1 LVSAKSN
8 ASVHP
13 YIPNSVPEV
22 RSEMLREIGA
32 KDVEGLLTVIP
43 ERLRVKRPLNLPQ
56 AISSEFDL
64 RAHVEG
70 ILSKNKTTKDYLNFL
85 GAGCWQ
91 HYVPAVCDE
100 IATRQEFVTAYG
112 GDAYSDFGKWQSWF
126 EFQSMLGEILD
137 MDMVSIPTY
146 DWGNAA
152 GYALRMASRINGRK
166 EVLVPKTCSPERLA
180 ILRTYCEPRET
191 KSHME
196 VKLVDYDEGTGLLDL
211 EDLKRK
217 ISKKTA
223 AVYFENPSYI
233 GLVESQGKAIA
244 QIAHERGA
252 ESVVGVDPISL
263 GVLASPGSYGA
274 DIVCGDLQ
282 PLGIHMYTGGGLGGF
297 LANRDVPRYSSQ
309 NPLLLVSIAST
320 GRKGEFGFGYSA
332 FERTPYVVREKG
344 LDYVGTTVG
353 LWAIVAG
360 VYLALMGPKGMREV
374 GEKIVQGSH
383 YAAKRL
389 AEIDGVEVPFSPR
402 FFKEFVV
409 RFRGRRSVREIN
421 RSLLERKIFG
431 GKDLTKEFP
440 EFGKSALYCVTE
452 VHTKAAIDRLAD
464 GIGRALR

>member
-1 LVSAKSN
+1 MAKVDRH
-8 ASVHP
+8 VHP
-13 YIPNSVPEV
+13 YIANSVPEV
-22 RSEMLREIGA
+22 RSEMLRETGV
-32 KDVEGLLTVIP
+32 KNVENLLSVIP
-43 ERLRVKRPLNLPQ
+43 EELRIKRPLNLPP
-56 AISSEFDL
+56 ALRSEVDL

-70 ILSKNKTTKDYLNFL
+70 ILSKNKTAKEYLNFL

-126 EFQSMLGEILD
+126 EFQSMLGELLD
-137 MDMVSIPTY
+137 MEMVSIPTY

-152 GYALRMASRINGRK
+152 GYAVRMASRINGRR
-166 EVLVPKTCSPERLA
+166 EVLVPKTCGPERLA
-180 ILRTYCEPRET
+180 ILKTYCEPKET
-191 KSHME
+191 RSHIDI
-196 VKLVDYDEGTGLLDL
+196 KLVEYDRETGLLDL

-217 ISKKTA
+217 ISKRTA
-223 AVYFENPSYI
+223 AVYFENPSYF
-233 GLVESQGKAIA
+233 GLIESQGKAISE
-244 QIAHERGA
+244 IAHDRGA

-282 PLGIHMYTGGGLGGF
+282 PLGIHLYTGGGLGGF
-297 LANRDVPRYSSQ
+297 LANRDIPRYSSQ

-320 GRKGEFGFGYSA
+320 GKKGQFGFGYST

-360 VYLALMGPKGMREV
+360 VYLALMGPEGMREV
-374 GEKIVQGSH
+374 GEMIVQRSH

-389 AEIDGVEVPFSPR
+389 AGIDGVEVPFSPH

-409 RFRGRRSVREIN
+409 RFKGKKPVREIN
-421 RSLLERKIFG
+421 RSLREQKVFG
-431 GKDLTKEFP
+431 GKDLTREFP
-440 EFGKSALYCVTE
+440 QLGESSLYCVTE
-452 VHTKAAIDRLAD
+452 VHTKAAIDRLVDAL
-464 GIGRALR
+464 GRALS